1 MAASLG
7 NGVDPRSGGVAVP
20 MDWMPL
26 GDYEAFQSWSGRPRS
41 WGPSD
46 VGWRAWFGGQVIDG
60 LCSVLDEHLA
70 AYLPA
75 PVPSLALATGR
86 GVPAAIG
93 CVPWLTS
100 AAVVD
105 CLFKLGACCI
115 VIDKGTLRPPAIRL
129 LDSHLGFPN
138 VALPQLEN
146 VTPAVNGEPMIVG
159 PGTPREAME
168 HELEP
173 VRVLGVRDRDSR
185 KPLLHAKLLVLGEI
199 RWITYS
205 PASAP
210 EFEEL
215 RFVPQ
220 SVWWGSGNWTEG
232 SRSHLEV
239 GFMSDDPSLVREAT
253 DFVATLIQFSE
264 PADTTCVAP
273 EPNLLYVDY
282 EDAAFIEYERE
293 RGEEPDDC
301 Y

>member
-1 MAASLG
+1 MAVGRENVPICVRTKGALTACQRISAADALRMAASLG

-185 KPLLHAKLLVLGEI
+185 KPLLHAKLSCSAKSGG
-199 RWITYS
+199 S
-205 PASAP
+205 PTLPPAPRSLRSCALCLNRFGGVRGIGPRDRGRISKWASCPTIPRLSAR
-210 EFEEL
+210 L
-215 RFVPQ
+215 R
-220 SVWWGSGNWTEG
+220 T
-232 SRSHLEV
+232 
-239 GFMSDDPSLVREAT
+239 SLQR
-253 DFVATLIQFSE
+253 
-264 PADTTCVAP
+264 
-273 EPNLLYVDY
+273 
-282 EDAAFIEYERE
+282 
-293 RGEEPDDC
+293 
-301 Y
+301 